1 LEEGK
6 SRYVKKDK
14 EKVKIRN
21 RLKTIKGSSGH
32 IVILSLLVSA
42 AFSFCA
48 YANGPGQFS
57 SLDDAT
63 YARLQDNT
71 AEWDEIQN
79 LVKFYN
85 PTYRL
90 YADSADSTNTELS
103 SAGDA
108 FNEEMDRNLDTID
121 ENLKSLKEQ
130 REKLTGLPGT
140 MIIDMKG
147 TTVSQMLKQLDA
159 AEATLKNTRAQL
171 KKGVGQ
177 VNTMVTSTRITTEEQ
192 MKPVREQIA
201 HAVENLFISYAQL
214 KVNRSLVE
222 KQIELYEKMLNT
234 QENLKAKDMATDA
247 DVASA
252 RVSLSQAKNTL
263 TTVDNGIDQLRTAIG
278 LQLGWNADNPPSIGE
293 VPGPDLAYPAS
304 ANKEEDYKEALENNK
319 TYETAGKIETYTG
332 SSALTNRD
340 AAVNEANAKASA
352 RFDSLYASMQQQ
364 KLLYDTAQT
373 SLKLAELKK
382 GQAERMMNLGMVGS
396 AEYLGLQMQYLS
408 AEASAKLAEL
418 SLASAI
424 NEYKW
429 AVRGYMDYE

>member
-1 LEEGK
+1 M
-6 SRYVKKDK
+6 
-14 EKVKIRN
+14 
-21 RLKTIKGSSGH
+21 
-32 IVILSLLVSA
+32 ILSLLLSA
-42 AFSFCA
+42 AFAFCA

-63 YARLQDNT
+63 YARLQDHT
-71 AEWDEIQN
+71 AEWDEIRN
-79 LVKFYN
+79 LVTFYN

-90 YADSADSTNTELS
+90 YADSADSSNTELS
-103 SAGDA
+103 TAGDK
-108 FNEEMDRNLDTID
+108 FNEEMDSSLDTID
-121 ENLKSLKEQ
+121 ENLKTLKEQ
-130 REKLTGLPGT
+130 REKLAGLPGS

-159 AEATLKNTRAQL
+159 AEATLQNSRTQL

-201 HAVENLFISYAQL
+201 HAVENLFVSYAQL

-222 KQIELYEKMLNT
+222 KQIELYEKMLAT
-234 QENLKAKDMATDA
+234 KENLKAKDMATDA

-252 RVSLSQAKNTL
+252 RAALSEAKNTL
-263 TTVDNGIDQLRTAIG
+263 TTVDNGIAQLRTAIG
-278 LQLGWNADNPPSIGE
+278 LQLGWSADDAPEIGD
-293 VPGPDLAYPAS
+293 VPAPDLAYPAS
-304 ANKEEDYKEALENNK
+304 VNKEEDYKKALDNNK
-319 TYETAGKIETYTG
+319 TYETAGKIESYTG

-352 RFDSLYASMQQQ
+352 KFDSLYAAMQQQ
-364 KLLYDTAQT
+364 RLLYDTAQT

-382 GQAERMMNLGMVGS
+382 AQAERMMNLGMVGS
-396 AEYLGLQMQYLS
+396 AEYMGLQLQYLS

-424 NEYKW
+424 NEYRW
-429 AVRGYMDYE
+429 AVRGYMDY